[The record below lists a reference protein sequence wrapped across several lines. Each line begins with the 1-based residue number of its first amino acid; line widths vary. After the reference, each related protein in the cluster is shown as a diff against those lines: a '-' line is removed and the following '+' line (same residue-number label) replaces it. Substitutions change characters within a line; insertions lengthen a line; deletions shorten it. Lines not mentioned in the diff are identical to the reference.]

1 MHFIDILIIV
11 TYLIATLYIGFGSGK
26 KIKTFNDYAIGNRKF
41 SDFAIYCT
49 VAATIIGGTATMGNV
64 GKIYEIGITQLLAQI
79 GEPLAYIMVG
89 AFLAPRF
96 CNYYGSYTLGDMF
109 QKSYGTKGKIL
120 IGIISFAYS
129 ILGVGVQFMAM
140 GTAIS
145 VLTKFSYT
153 TSLLIGASII
163 LIYTGRGGIRAVTFT
178 DVLQF
183 IVLIIALPML
193 LIVVINKIGGIH
205 ALFEQLP
212 RNHITIS
219 NENLHRYIFL
229 TLPMM
234 LPTLSPHHAQRLL
247 MTRNR
252 SQGSKAYYNM
262 SWTFLFV
269 IIMAL
274 FLGLSARV
282 LFPTL
287 ARSDQALLALITNCL
302 PVGVFGVAVIGILAV
317 LMSSADSVLNC
328 GGIILVNDI
337 IMPFVKHDL
346 SEKLKLKMVRITSI
360 IIGII
365 AIFFASQRSNIFE
378 TRILVSTLWLSVI
391 LFPLYFLL
399 FNMKIS
405 VKGLFISAIIG
416 FVTANYWNLTIKP
429 ILNIDGLFPGF
440 FANITTVFFFYILG
454 GRQKVFTKEQ
464 LETMRH
470 VEMLQIK
477 KQPSIQD
484 LQIKNNIF
492 LGSYLIF
499 LQLMTLI
506 IEPTS
511 ISYPKL
517 LLIFFNGIMSILL
530 IFGNSLEVFT
540 KPKYF
545 QWLKLITLFLCL
557 PVTSAYLF
565 LTSTEN
571 GLNLITLFLSLII
584 MFLSVDKKQEPKMA
598 IVCGITSLI
607 TFIIFLKLDCVI
619 NWPEMLSWYHSFYI
633 LGFIAVLLLLRSHMN
648 ILRMSIHTE
657 CYNMARNLTHDL
669 TSPLLVLHL
678 LSAHKKPSE
687 FNEKECQIYQNVL
700 SEMSKYVKESIPGT
714 LNNYHSLKPENL
726 NQCIINCIEK
736 NKILHKDIEIRLQAN
751 ETTFAH
757 VDTFLFRR
765 IINNLLNICIQT
777 LPNKCNNIIITLNKD
792 QLGNQQILF
801 QTENDGFSAKALHQ
815 TLEQNQKLSDE
826 LHFGIGFPELQNI
839 VENWHGT
846 LDIIVNN
853 NTAKL
858 QIILP
863 NKD

>member
-1 MHFIDILIIV
+1 MHFVDISIIV
-11 TYLIATLYIGFGSGK
+11 IYLIVTLYIGFKSSK
-26 KIKTFNDYAIGNRKF
+26 KIKTFNDYAIGNRNF
-41 SDFAIYCT
+41 SDFAICCT
-49 VAATIIGGTATMGNV
+49 VIATFIGGTITIGNV
-64 GKIYEIGITQLLAQI
+64 GKFYDVGISQLLTAI
-79 GEPLAYIMVG
+79 GELFNYIIIG
-89 AFLAPRF
+89 AILVRKFR
-96 CNYYGSYTLGDMF
+96 NYYGCCSLGDMF
-109 QKSYGTKGKIL
+109 FQSYGRYGKIL
-120 IGIISFAYS
+120 VGSIGFFYVTLITSMQFTAMGITVNILTNFSYFTS
-129 ILGVGVQFMAM
+129 IL
-140 GTAIS
+140 IS
-145 VLTKFSYT
+145 AGIV
-153 TSLLIGASII
+153 

-183 IVLIIALPML
+183 IILIIALPILLMVILSKMGGLGML
-193 LIVVINKIGGIH
+193 MSQVPYTHLTIND
-205 ALFEQLP
+205 
-212 RNHITIS
+212 
-219 NENLHRYIFL
+219 ENLHRYLFL
-229 TLPMM
+229 MIPLM
-234 LPTLSPHHAQRLL
+234 LPILSPVVAQRLL
-247 MTRNR
+247 MTKNYK
-252 SQGSKAYYNM
+252 QGTKAYYSM
-262 SWTFLFV
+262 SCVFLL
-269 IIMAL
+269 IIIIAL
-274 FLGLSARV
+274 FLGFSAKV
-282 LFPTL
+282 LLPNL
-287 ARSDQALLALITNCL
+287 YKSDSALLTLIVNYL
-302 PVGVFGVAVIGILAV
+302 PTGVLGIAIIGILAV
-317 LMSSADSVLNC
+317 LMSSADSALNC
-328 GGIILVNDI
+328 GSVILINDVV
-337 IMPFVKHDL
+337 MPLLKQEL
-346 SEKLKLKMVRITSI
+346 SEKTKLKMARNASLL
-360 IIGII
+360 IGIV
-365 AIFFASQRSNIFE
+365 AIFFASKGINLFE
-378 TRILVSTLWLSVI
+378 FWILISTLWFSVI
-391 LFPLYFLL
+391 LSPLYFLL

-416 FVTANYWNLTIKP
+416 FVTANYWNLNIKP

-440 FANITTVFFFYILG
+440 FANIITVFFFYILG

-511 ISYPKL
+511 LSYPKL

-607 TFIIFLKLDCVI
+607 TFIIFFKLDCEI

-714 LNNYHSLKPENL
+714 LNNYQSLKPENL

-751 ETTFAH
+751 ETIFAH
-757 VDTFLFRR
+757 VDAFLFHR
-765 IINNLLNICIQT
+765 IITNLLNICIQI
-777 LPNKCNNIIITLNKD
+777 LPNKCNIIIITLNKD
-792 QLGNQQILF
+792 QFGNQQILF

-846 LDIIVNN
+846 LDIVVNN

-858 QIILP
+858 QITLP
-863 NKD
+863 KED